1 MKQIGAKLRAVRM
14 KWGLTLREVEERSL
28 RIAQERENPSCRISA
43 SWLNRVELDGRGL
56 SVIKLIVLAAI
67 YSISPEQLLA
77 YCSSA
82 AKNSLERNCPL
93 GPNTTLLL
101 TGGPLEEH
109 ARSWLPDSI
118 AVEPI
123 PDSTTLLSPEG
134 PLPSQFRRGIIGRSD
149 KTLDPM
155 IRPGA
160 IVLINTLR
168 RSIAHRRDWTNEFDR
183 PIYFL
188 LTHAGYFC
196 GWCELD
202 KNAEWLTLVPHT
214 LSYAIGQRWRYRK
227 EVEVIGRVAAVLMCL
242 EEPSSAA

>member
-67 YSISPEQLLA
+67 YSISPEKLLA

-109 ARSWLPDSI
+109 ARLWLPDSI
-118 AVEPI
+118 AVEPV
-123 PDSTTLLSPEG
+123 PDHTTLLSPEG
-134 PLPSQFRRGIIGRSD
+134 PLPSQFRRGIIGRLD

-155 IRPGA
+155 IRPGS
-160 IVLINTLR
+160 IVLINTQR
-168 RSIAHRRDWTNEFDR
+168 RSIAYRREWTNEFDR

-188 LTHAGYFC
+188 LTHAGYSC

-202 KNAEWLTLVPHT
+202 RNAEWLTLVPHM
-214 LSYAIGQRWRYRK
+214 LSYATGQRWRYRK
-227 EVEVIGRVAAVLMCL
+227 EVEVIGRVTAVLMCL

>member
-93 GPNTTLLL
+93 GPNTTLL
-101 TGGPLEEH
+101 
-109 ARSWLPDSI
+109 R
-118 AVEPI
+118 
-123 PDSTTLLSPEG
+123 
-134 PLPSQFRRGIIGRSD
+134 
-149 KTLDPM
+149 K
-155 IRPGA
+155 RP
-160 IVLINTLR
+160 V
-168 RSIAHRRDWTNEFDR
+168 WT
-183 PIYFL
+183 Y
-188 LTHAGYFC
+188 
-196 GWCELD
+196 
-202 KNAEWLTLVPHT
+202 
-214 LSYAIGQRWRYRK
+214 
-227 EVEVIGRVAAVLMCL
+227 
-242 EEPSSAA
+242 